1 MKQHGIFSFMLFV
14 LLVGAVFFLE
24 KMGLESGTEIGETI
38 VMLEE
43 AEHLNFRRQEME
55 MNFDYVIAR
64 TIQAETPAGIDGIKI
79 QRRISENLSEFFSE
93 METRSVGKTRPM
105 VYVGGFGEKDISY
118 ESLMDNLKVLIVD
131 SGKGVIVVQVFSTG
145 NELKNEKIGAEISG
159 KRARQEFIV
168 PIGYVHPELVV
179 GK

>member
-24 KMGLESGTEIGETI
+24 KMGLEAGREISEI
-38 VMLEE
+38 VVMLEE

-55 MNFDYVIAR
+55 MNFDYIVGR
-64 TIQAETPAGIDGIKI
+64 TIQAETSAGIDGTKI
-79 QRRISENLSEFFSE
+79 QRRISKNLSGFFSE
-93 METRSVGKTRPM
+93 METRSSGKTRPL
-105 VYVGGFGEKDISY
+105 VYVGGFGEKEIST
-118 ESLMDNLKVLIVD
+118 EALMDNLKVLIVD
-131 SGKGVIVVQVFSTG
+131 SGKGIIVVQVFATG
-145 NELKNEKIGAEISG
+145 NEWKNEKIGAEISG

-168 PIGYVHPELVV
+168 PIGYMHSELVV